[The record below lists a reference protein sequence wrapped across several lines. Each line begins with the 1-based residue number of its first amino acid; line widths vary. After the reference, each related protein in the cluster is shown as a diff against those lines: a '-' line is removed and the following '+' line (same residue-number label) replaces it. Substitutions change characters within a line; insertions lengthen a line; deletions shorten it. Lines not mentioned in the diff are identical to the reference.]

1 MSFIEKMILEDGS
14 PTAQETEIFWLAKG
28 WASHGS
34 AAGHQAWG
42 TSDRVKV
49 QTVSSPDCG
58 ARAMISTSCEGEL
71 SDGERAQLKAAS
83 APQPAATKH
92 HSPVKSLRAY
102 RPNQAPIKDTPSSTL
117 LFSLASLLPNINN
130 ELVNQLCPVCCFDQA
145 KKIKSLVLLYF
156 IVQIWFLSVL

>member
-1 MSFIEKMILEDGS
+1 MIYNVSG
-14 PTAQETEIFWLAKG
+14 TEVTLAGKN
-28 WASHGS
+28 
-34 AAGHQAWG
+34 
-42 TSDRVKV
+42 
-49 QTVSSPDCG
+49 
-58 ARAMISTSCEGEL
+58 EL

-156 IVQIWFLSVL
+156 IVQI